1 MFTQQKKVPLA
12 ELRPTCAWCLGST
25 AIGFETL
32 LARGYGTCCSFEL
45 LLLMA
50 LLMKN
55 DSVEEMTDISRRRSV
70 NI

>member
-1 MFTQQKKVPLA
+1 M
-12 ELRPTCAWCLGST
+12 

-32 LARGYGTCCSFEL
+32 LVDDERVHCTCCSFEP

-50 LLMKN
+50 LLTKN
-55 DSVEEMTDISRRRSV
+55 DSLEETTDINRRRSV

>member
-1 MFTQQKKVPLA
+1 M
-12 ELRPTCAWCLGST
+12 

-32 LARGYGTCCSFEL
+32 LVDDERVHGTCCSVEL

-50 LLMKN
+50 LLTKN
-55 DSVEEMTDISRRRSV
+55 DSAEEMTDTSRRRSV

>member
-1 MFTQQKKVPLA
+1 M
-12 ELRPTCAWCLGST
+12 

-32 LARGYGTCCSFEL
+32 LVDDEREHCTCCSFEL

-55 DSVEEMTDISRRRSV
+55 GKSLRGMTLSEDEALIFK
-70 NI
+70 IGYL